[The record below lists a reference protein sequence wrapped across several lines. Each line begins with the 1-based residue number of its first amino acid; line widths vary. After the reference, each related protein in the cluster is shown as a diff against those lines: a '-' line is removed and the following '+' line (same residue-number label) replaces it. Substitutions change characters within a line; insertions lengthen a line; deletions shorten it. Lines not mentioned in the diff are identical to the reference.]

1 MSLTEDQLRTVAHLA
16 RLELDE
22 ADVER
27 YSSNLNDILAMVDQ
41 LNQADTTDVSP
52 MAHPLDMVQRLRPDA
67 VSETDLRERF
77 QALAPATERGLY
89 RVPRVIE

>member
-27 YSSNLNDILAMVDQ
+27 YSSNLNDIQAMVDQ

-67 VSETDLRERF
+67 VSETDQRERF